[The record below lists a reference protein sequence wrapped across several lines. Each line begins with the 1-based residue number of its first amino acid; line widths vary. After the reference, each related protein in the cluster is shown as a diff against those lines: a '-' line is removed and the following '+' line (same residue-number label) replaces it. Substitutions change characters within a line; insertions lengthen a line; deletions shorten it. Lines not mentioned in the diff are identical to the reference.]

1 MVFEAAHDGGNKKE
15 IHVLCTTCE
24 DTLAPIKPKV
34 SGEHVFIYVDDSN
47 MWIEGK
53 KLAAEQANFKC
64 VEDPRLRMD
73 MGKVADFVAE
83 GREIACNNLYGSEPP
98 PIDTVWEKSR
108 RHGWDVILS
117 KRSLFTNKEK
127 QVDHRIVKD
136 ITALVSDRSVAKG
149 AIILVSGDADLIP
162 AIEEGL
168 RKKWS
173 FEIWMWASG
182 ISKALKELQEEH
194 PESLKIGS
202 LDPHLQAVSFT
213 HSELSKKQLSSAKN
227 SRTAVIKNFEEN
239 EGWQKYLTEKL
250 CWPFQFCWKG
260 QDIALVFLPVK
271 SKDEKTEFAHHF
283 VKIFELLQ
291 REYPGRVMNSPAY
304 RQKEACE
311 KEKISLANKYEAL
324 EDVGEHPSLGNDY
337 DSSDKHENEAQGHRG
352 EGKKDNDSISEN
364 EFQVVQTRKQRKKNQ
379 QKFSEQC
386 EYRSNCKR
394 GTNCKY
400 WHTKSEKKYFQ
411 NGNYN
416 KHRECKYKNNCWKG
430 AACTFA
436 HSGNDSFCRQC
447 HLWGHLQNKCT
458 VETPEQSSSTTQ

>member
-1 MVFEAAHDGGNKKE
+1 
-15 IHVLCTTCE
+15 
-24 DTLAPIKPKV
+24 
-34 SGEHVFIYVDDSN
+34 
-47 MWIEGK
+47 
-53 KLAAEQANFKC
+53 
-64 VEDPRLRMD
+64 
-73 MGKVADFVAE
+73 
-83 GREIACNNLYGSEPP
+83 
-98 PIDTVWEKSR
+98 
-108 RHGWDVILS
+108 
-117 KRSLFTNKEK
+117 
-127 QVDHRIVKD
+127 
-136 ITALVSDRSVAKG
+136 
-149 AIILVSGDADLIP
+149 
-162 AIEEGL
+162 
-168 RKKWS
+168 
-173 FEIWMWASG
+173 
-182 ISKALKELQEEH
+182 
-194 PESLKIGS
+194 
-202 LDPHLQAVSFT
+202 
-213 HSELSKKQLSSAKN
+213 
-227 SRTAVIKNFEEN
+227 
-239 EGWQKYLTEKL
+239 
-250 CWPFQFCWKG
+250 
-260 QDIALVFLPVK
+260 
-271 SKDEKTEFAHHF
+271 
-283 VKIFELLQ
+283 
-291 REYPGRVMNSPAY
+291 MNSPAY